1 MTNHSKELAVIL
13 GSSARAAAADSAT
26 ESSLAS
32 SASGRSRSGS
42 AVAIRGGGRNNLSAA
57 LLQGPILPRL
67 LRLALPILIV
77 LAVQTLVSV
86 AETYFVG
93 FLGTDALA
101 GVALVFPV
109 IMLMTMMSNGGI
121 GGGVA
126 SAIAR
131 AVGAGRTR
139 DANALVW
146 HTAVVAIVFGALFTA
161 AILAGGPA
169 LYAWLG
175 GSGEV
180 LANAL
185 RYSNLVFG
193 AAVLIWVTNLLAA
206 ALRGAGNV
214 RVPAIL
220 TAVGAIMTLALSPVL
235 IFGWGPVPRFGVAGA
250 GLAMI
255 LYYAMATTALIAYL
269 RSSLTPVR
277 LIRTRIEWRL
287 FKDILGV
294 GILSAIGTVVANLTV
309 VLATGYAGS
318 FGGAAIAG
326 YGMGSRLDYL
336 LIPLLFALGTASLT
350 MVGTNVGA
358 GQMPRARRIA
368 WIAAFVSAGATGL
381 IGLCAVLVPASW
393 IGLFSREPEVIR
405 VGVDYLRRAA
415 PFYAFYGFGMALYFA
430 SQGAGR
436 VTWPFIAGCI
446 RLGVVTLGGWY
457 WIAVLGGSLQGF
469 FWIIAASLALFGL
482 INLGAFA
489 TGLSWSRT

>member
-1 MTNHSKELAVIL
+1 
-13 GSSARAAAADSAT
+13 
-26 ESSLAS
+26 
-32 SASGRSRSGS
+32 
-42 AVAIRGGGRNNLSAA
+42 
-57 LLQGPILPRL
+57 LPRL

-93 FLGTDALA
+93 LLGTDALA

-131 AVGAGRTR
+131 AVGAGRMR
-139 DANALVW
+139 DADALVW
-146 HTAVVAIVFGALFTA
+146 HTMVVAIVFGALFTA
-161 AILAGGPA
+161 VILGAGPA
-169 LYAWLG
+169 LYAALG

-185 RYSNLVFG
+185 RYSTLVFG
-193 AAVLIWVTNLLAA
+193 AAIPIWVTNLLAA

-220 TAVGAIMTLALSPVL
+220 TGLGAVMTLALSPLL

-255 LYYAMATTALIAYL
+255 LFYAMATTALIAYL
-269 RSSLTPVR
+269 RSSRTPVR

-287 FKDILGV
+287 LKDILGV
-294 GILSAIGTVVANLTV
+294 GVLSAIGTVVANLAV

-350 MVGTNVGA
+350 MVGTNIGA
-358 GQMPRARRIA
+358 GQMARARRIA

-381 IGLCAVLVPASW
+381 IGFAAALEPASW

-405 VGVDYLRRAA
+405 VGVDYLHRAA

-430 SQGAGR
+430 SQGAGK

-446 RLGVVTLGGWY
+446 RLAVVGLGGWY
-457 WIAVLGGSLQGF
+457 WITVLDGSLQGF
-469 FWIIAASLALFGL
+469 FWIIAASVVVFGL
-482 INLGAFA
+482 INAIAFA
-489 TGLSWSRT
+489 TGVSWSERHPTVSRRALRHHRYD

>member
-1 MTNHSKELAVIL
+1 MTRMEAL
-13 GSSARAAAADSAT
+13 RASAADI
-26 ESSLAS
+26 
-32 SASGRSRSGS
+32 SGAGRGHTAPADASRSS
-42 AVAIRGGGRNNLSAA
+42 ERPILSTAILD
-57 LLQGPILPRL
+57 GPILPQL

-77 LAVQTLVSV
+77 LAVQTLVSI

-101 GVALVFPV
+101 GVALVFPTL
-109 IMLMTMMSNGGI
+109 MLMTMMSNGGI

-131 AVGAGRTR
+131 AVGAGRMR
-139 DANALVW
+139 DADALVG
-146 HTAVVAIVFGALFTA
+146 HTVVVAIVFGVLFTA
-161 AILAGGPA
+161 AFVGGGAA
-169 LYAWLG
+169 LYAALG
-175 GSGEV
+175 GRDEV

-193 AAVLIWVTNLLAA
+193 AAVLIWITNLLAA

-220 TAVGAIMTLALSPVL
+220 TAVGAVITLAFSPLL

-250 GLAMI
+250 GYAMI
-255 LYYAMATTALIAYL
+255 LYYAIATTALMVYL
-269 RSSLTPVR
+269 RSSRAPVR
-277 LIRTRIEWRL
+277 LTRTRIEWRL
-287 FKDILGV
+287 LKDILGV

-309 VLATGYAGS
+309 VLATGYVGS

-326 YGMGSRLDYL
+326 YGMGSRLDYV

-358 GQMPRARRIA
+358 GQMRRARRIA

-381 IGLCAVLVPASW
+381 IGLCAALAPASW
-393 IGLFSREPEVIR
+393 IGLFSREPDVIR
-405 VGVDYLRRAA
+405 VGVDYLHRAA

-430 SQGAGR
+430 SQGAGK
-436 VTWPFIAGCI
+436 VTWPLIAGCI
-446 RLGVVTLGGWY
+446 RLAIVTLGGWY
-457 WIAVLGGSLQGF
+457 WTAVLGGSLQGF
-469 FWIIAASLALFGL
+469 FWIIAASLVAFGL
-482 INLGAFA
+482 INAGTFA
-489 TGLSWSRT
+489 TGLSWSRVMPSVSRI